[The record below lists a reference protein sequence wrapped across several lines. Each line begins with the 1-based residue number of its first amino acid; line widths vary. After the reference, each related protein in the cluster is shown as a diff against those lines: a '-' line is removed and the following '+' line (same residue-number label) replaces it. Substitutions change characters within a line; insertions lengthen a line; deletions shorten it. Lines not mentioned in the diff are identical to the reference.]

1 MQSGLRRLK
10 IWGEFAYC
18 DLGGASCELS
28 FGKSFKSFDFGIISF
43 YEKITILIIN
53 LVFLIKN

>member
-43 YEKITILIIN
+43 YEKLP
-53 LVFLIKN
+53 FLL